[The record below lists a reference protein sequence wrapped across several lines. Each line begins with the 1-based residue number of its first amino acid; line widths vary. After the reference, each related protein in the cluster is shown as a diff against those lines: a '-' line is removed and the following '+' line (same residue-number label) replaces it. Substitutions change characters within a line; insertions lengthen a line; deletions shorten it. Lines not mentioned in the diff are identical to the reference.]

1 MSLCLSLFSR
11 ATITKH
17 HRLVD
22 LNNRNLFSH
31 SSKNWNSEVKL
42 MADFLSPEAF
52 LLGSQ
57 MSPFLGVLL
66 WSFLCTQR
74 SLVSLCVSKSVLI
87 RTPFTLD

>member
-1 MSLCLSLFSR
+1 
-11 ATITKH
+11 
-17 HRLVD
+17 
-22 LNNRNLFSH
+22 
-31 SSKNWNSEVKL
+31 
-42 MADFLSPEAF
+42 MADFLSPEAS

-66 WSFLCTQR
+66 WSFLCTQT